1 MYQQLIH
8 NYKII
13 MITEQDKNETNK
25 ETFRHIL
32 TLRSLLSQCCLELL
46 NRGNKH
52 DLSKLS
58 EPEVDLFTEYT
69 PKLKH
74 MEYGSEEYKECLQN
88 LKPALDNH
96 YKENNHHPEH
106 YENGII
112 DMDVLAI
119 LEMLCDWKAS
129 SLRGKNGDL
138 LKSLEIQKD
147 RFNIDTQL
155 YHILKNT
162 IPIIEQMSKDA
173 NLYISYK

>member
-1 MYQQLIH
+1 
-8 NYKII
+8 
-13 MITEQDKNETNK
+13 MITEQDKIETNK

-46 NRGNKH
+46 TRGNKH
-52 DLSKLS
+52 DLSKLE
-58 EPEVDLFTEYT
+58 EPEVDLFSEYT

-74 MEYGSEEYKECLQN
+74 MEYGSEEYKECLKA

-96 YKENNHHPEH
+96 YKMNNHHPEY
-106 YENGII
+106 YENGIN
-112 DMDVLAI
+112 DMDLFGI
-119 LEMLCDWKAS
+119 LEMCLDWKAS

-138 LKSLEIQKD
+138 LKSLEIQRD

-155 YHILKNT
+155 YQILKNT

-173 NLYISYK
+173 NLDISYK